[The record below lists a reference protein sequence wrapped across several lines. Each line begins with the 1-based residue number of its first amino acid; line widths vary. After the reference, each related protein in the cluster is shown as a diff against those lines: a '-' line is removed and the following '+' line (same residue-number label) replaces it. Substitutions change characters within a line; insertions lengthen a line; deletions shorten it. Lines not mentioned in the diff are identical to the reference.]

1 MERLRTLPSWMW
13 WAALG
18 LMAAGLILLA
28 LTGYLRPLARAVS
41 EPFLQVQTWS
51 AQLFYSVRDFISA
64 PRDMEALR
72 RRNQELEAEV
82 ARLRAQ
88 VADLQQQ
95 LAQLEV
101 VTALLDFAREYP
113 EHEYLVALVI
123 GRGPSPFLHYV
134 IINVGSDDGIRPGMP
149 VVAAEGLVG
158 QVEAVIPTAARVRL
172 ITDPGSRVN
181 VRTTPSN
188 VDAVLAGSLTGDL
201 TLTLVPLDADL
212 ETGDLVITSGLG
224 GQYPPNILIGQ
235 VVSTRRLAAALF
247 QEATVQPAVNF
258 DQLEAVLVI
267 TNFRAVDIAPL
278 IPTPIT
284 P

>member
-1 MERLRTLPSWMW
+1 METTRTLPPWLW
-13 WAALG
+13 WSALG
-18 LMAAGLILLA
+18 LMAMGLVLLA

-41 EPFLQVQTWS
+41 QPFVQAQAWS
-51 AQLFYSVRDFISA
+51 AQLVYSVRDFVAA

-95 LAQLEV
+95 VAQLEV

-123 GRGPSPFLHYV
+123 GRDPSPFLHYV
-134 IINVGSDDGIRPGMP
+134 IINVGSDDGVRPGMP

-158 QVEAVIPTAARVRL
+158 QVDAVIPTAARVRL

-181 VRTTPSN
+181 VRTTPSD

-212 ETGDLVITSGLG
+212 QPGDLVVTSGLG
-224 GQYPPNILIGQ
+224 GQYPPNIFIGQ
-235 VVSTRRLAAALF
+235 VISTRRLAAALF
-247 QEATVQPAVNF
+247 QEATVQPGVDFAR
-258 DQLEAVLVI
+258 LEAVLVI
-267 TNFRAVDIAPL
+267 TNFRAVDIQPL